1 MIEVIIIHI
10 LKNIKNTFVA
20 VLLIKLCV
28 LMINLANQLFFM
40 HEKNTVNHFIKSIL
54 KENGQFKQTIT
65 NHLVKMLSCLQKMK
79 EDFSQVINAND
90 LKLTKNIYNLKGY
103 DSHLIMQQIGKFNII
118 ISVLPNGLE
127 KCMAFTINKN
137 LVFIDSMQFMN
148 SSQNTLVKNL

>member
-1 MIEVIIIHI
+1 MIEVTIIHI

-54 KENGQFKQTIT
+54 KENGQFKQIIK
-65 NHLVKMLSCLQKMK
+65 NHLMKMLSCLQKMK

-90 LKLTKNIYNLKGY
+90 LKLTKNVYNLKGY
-103 DSHLIMQQIGKFNII
+103 NSHLIM
-118 ISVLPNGLE
+118 
-127 KCMAFTINKN
+127 
-137 LVFIDSMQFMN
+137 
-148 SSQNTLVKNL
+148 